1 MARISDAS
9 DARSRRFTYVM
20 GKLGIKMYDDKNE
33 GYMNARNYSKSS
45 YNESC
50 DGVISL
56 KCEYS

>member
-1 MARISDAS
+1 
-9 DARSRRFTYVM
+9 M

-56 KCEYS
+56 KYEYS